1 MQRYKSTNNHKK
13 AQIKHLIKD
22 SLQQALAYK
31 MIQNYCEVEFVNPT
45 RKSKLMEINQLSPLI
60 IGQSSILKFYELLF

>member
-22 SLQQALAYK
+22 SFQQALGYK
-31 MIQNYCEVEFVNPT
+31 IIQNYCEVEFVNPT
-45 RKSKLMEINQLSPLI
+45 RKLKLMQYTNLVL
-60 IGQSSILKFYELLF
+60 